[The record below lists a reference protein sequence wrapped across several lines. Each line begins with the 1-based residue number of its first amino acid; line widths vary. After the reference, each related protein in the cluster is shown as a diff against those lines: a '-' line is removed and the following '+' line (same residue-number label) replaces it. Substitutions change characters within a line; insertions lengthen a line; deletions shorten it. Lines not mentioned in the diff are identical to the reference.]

1 MEKGMEE
8 RNEGEERLKEGV
20 VQKKG
25 EEKVQEKNVE
35 GEREGAKTK
44 RVLKRKKGRK
54 DIQCRRGKDEDE
66 KVIWDHH
73 GLN

>member
-35 GEREGAKTK
+35 GEREGGIIIT
-44 RVLKRKKGRK
+44 RIV
-54 DIQCRRGKDEDE
+54 C
-66 KVIWDHH
+66 
-73 GLN
+73 